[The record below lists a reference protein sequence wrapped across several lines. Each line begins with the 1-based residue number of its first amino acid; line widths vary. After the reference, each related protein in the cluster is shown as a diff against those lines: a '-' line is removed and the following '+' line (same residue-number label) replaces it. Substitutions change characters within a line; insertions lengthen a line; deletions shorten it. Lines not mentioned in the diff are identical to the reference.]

1 MQTASTQR
9 STLVVPTDEVN
20 SMGSL
25 TSLLEAVFQVQ
36 SIRFALNRRNAETK
50 LLTPSKYYMHFGRSR
65 GERLLNCYT
74 WSLSLYGAQTWT
86 LRKVDQ
92 KYLERFGMRCCRRM
106 EKITW
111 TDRVRNEEVLHW
123 VEQESNI
130 LHAIKRKKD
139 NWIGHI
145 LHRNFLLKH
154 IIIGKTEGMARRE
167 RRRKQLLYY
176 FKEKEDIDTG
186 STKSQSV
193 DNSPW
198 KRVMDLS

>member
-9 STLVVPTDEVN
+9 STPVVPTDEVN

-50 LLTPSKYYMHFGRSR
+50 LLAPSKYYMHFERSR
-65 GERLLNCYT
+65 GETLLNCYT
-74 WSLSLYGAQTWT
+74 WRLSLYGAQTWT
-86 LRKVDQ
+86 LRKVYQ
-92 KYLERFGMRCCRRM
+92 KYLERFGMWCCRRM

-123 VEQESNI
+123 VEQERNL

-154 IIIGKTEGMARRE
+154 IIIGKTESMARRE

-176 FKEKEDIDTG
+176 FKEK
-186 STKSQSV
+186 
-193 DNSPW
+193 
-198 KRVMDLS
+198 